1 MGADHSFITDRDE
14 LEYIS
19 NVVNQI
25 LSKPQ
30 ELSSIEDF
38 QAAVAKKSSELG
50 REVRVNLVV
59 DQNRVTGMNF
69 SFADDPAKTTPTIS
83 FSPQEKEL
91 AKSSGQLL
99 TDDKSGTLALG
110 NHLNANQSGKGAS
123 VAPPP
128 QQVEQVRENPE
139 NPDSLKSPPL
149 RGKMNLGLAREAE
162 KLAARQELDGLW
174 LTGNA
179 LKTVTTLAQLLE
191 KKDPIDKQAAG
202 NAIIGRF
209 EQVSPERFAAL
220 KAGDSP
226 KPFNWR
232 DPSSKKLYRFE
243 FETAAADGS
252 TPYRLQGLAIDGSS
266 KTPVFSALSHDA
278 KHWSIEQCDLSQ
290 QQLRS
295 LNQAQRPTKALST
308 VSTRATKVGGLEC

>member
-1 MGADHSFITDRDE
+1 MAADNSFITDRDE

-30 ELSSIEDF
+30 EFSSIEDF

-50 REVRVNLVV
+50 REVQVNLVV

-69 SFADDPAKTTPTIS
+69 SFADDPAKKTPTIS

-99 TDDKSGTLALG
+99 TDDKSGALALG
-110 NHLNANQSGKGAS
+110 NHPNANQSGKGAL

-128 QQVEQVRENPE
+128 QQVEQVRDRPE
-139 NPDSLKSPPL
+139 NPDSLKSPEP

-209 EQVSPERFAAL
+209 EQLSPERFAAL

-243 FETAAADGS
+243 FEAAAADNS
-252 TPYRLQGLAIDGSS
+252 TPHQLRGFVIDGSS

-278 KHWSIEQCDLSQ
+278 KRWLIGQCDFSK

-295 LNQAQRPTKALST
+295 LSQAQRPAKELSAISPSPT
-308 VSTRATKVGGLEC
+308 VSRGLER